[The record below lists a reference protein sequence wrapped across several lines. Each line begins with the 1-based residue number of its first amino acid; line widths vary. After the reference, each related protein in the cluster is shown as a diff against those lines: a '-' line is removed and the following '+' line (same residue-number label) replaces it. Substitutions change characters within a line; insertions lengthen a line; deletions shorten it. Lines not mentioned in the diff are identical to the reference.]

1 MSVINVLR
9 GLGLFVEEDF
19 LDGDLCA
26 RIRSEVRSADQEPAG
41 TYCGKERRIEP
52 DFRRTARARVSAATI
67 EQVHDKCSALSQKL
81 EAHFGFPPESLD
93 DLQFLRY
100 TEGDF
105 FRPHV
110 DDSQV
115 ERRRLSLVV
124 FLNDQ
129 SEEPRE
135 LYYGGGA
142 LTFYGLLDDPRAA
155 KIGIPLV
162 GRTGLAVAFRSEVL
176 HEVEPITHGE
186 RYTIVN
192 WYR

>member
-1 MSVINVLR
+1 MSITHVLR

-19 LDGDLCA
+19 LDAELCS
-26 RIRSEVRSADQEPAG
+26 RVRSEMKSAHQEAAG
-41 TYCGKERRIEP
+41 TYYGKERRVEP
-52 DFRRTARARVSAATI
+52 DFRRTARAHVSPATI
-67 EQVHDKCSALSQKL
+67 ELVHDSCRALAPRL
-81 EAHFGFPPESLD
+81 EAYFGFPSELLEDP
-93 DLQFLRY
+93 QFLRY
-100 TEGDF
+100 AEGDF

-110 DDSQV
+110 DDSEV

-135 LYYGGGA
+135 HCYGGGA

-155 KIGIPLV
+155 KIGIPLA
-162 GRTGLAVAFRSEVL
+162 GSTGLAVAFRSDLL